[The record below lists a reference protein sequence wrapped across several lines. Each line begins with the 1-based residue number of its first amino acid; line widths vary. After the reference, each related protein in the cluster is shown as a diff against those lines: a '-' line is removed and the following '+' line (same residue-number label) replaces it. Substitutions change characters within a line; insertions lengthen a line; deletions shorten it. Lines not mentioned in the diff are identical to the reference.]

1 MYRRPALLLRLL
13 LKLLVGRGR
22 YCGCLEFD
30 ADDDGCCGKCGHS
43 EQCHTSYPEKRSAV
57 TIVQELAAGGD
68 LVSATIDPNFEPGP
82 I

>member
-1 MYRRPALLLRLL
+1 VAGLAPG
-13 LKLLVGRGR
+13 V
-22 YCGCLEFD
+22 
-30 ADDDGCCGKCGHS
+30 
-43 EQCHTSYPEKRSAV
+43 EKSRAGARERSLSFIFVLIAAV